1 MSSLQVVYSYLGM
14 KHQRKN
20 FYQAQSAQEM
30 QDDIFRRM
38 PAERK
43 IELAADFWRLAGAIA
58 RQRSISY
65 DRERPTDTPRHGGEG
80 AE

>member
-20 FYQAQSAQEM
+20 FCQAQSAQEM
-30 QDDIFRRM
+30 QNDIFRRM

-43 IELAADFWRLAGAIA
+43 IKLAADFWRLAGAIT
-58 RQRSISY
+58 RQRSTSY
-65 DRERPTDTPRHGGEG
+65 DRERPTSASRRSGEG